1 MNPMNKISEQS
12 LNHYK
17 ANGSFKGKNVI
28 VTGATGGIGSIL
40 VQTLCE
46 LGANVVIIARN
57 EKKVLNL
64 FQHLIDTK
72 SLQYKIIDLSGI
84 IVSKD
89 FEEVMLM
96 LNGKLDMLLM
106 CHGQF
111 FIGDISESTFK
122 EFDEATAINTR
133 SILVLLSLSTEF
145 LKRSKGCVVAIS
157 SLESYIPVSGSFLNS
172 ISKSMVNS
180 LIENAALELASFGVR
195 VNGVAPG
202 ITYTSFRVGISDDF
216 QESTNQTYMQNM
228 GKANLL
234 NNEVIK
240 PEDVVESILF
250 LASDDASFITGEI
263 IKIDNGYS
271 LNHDMNFTDSESGE
285 SGVVVGQ

>member
-111 FIGDISESTFK
+111 FIGDISEATFK

-202 ITYTSFRVGISDDF
+202 ITYTSFRVGINDDF

>member
-1 MNPMNKISEQS
+1 MNPMNRISEQS

-57 EKKVLNL
+57 ENKVQTL

-111 FIGDISESTFK
+111 FIGDISEATFK

-133 SILVLLSLSTEF
+133 SLLVLLSLSTEF
-145 LKRSKGCVVAIS
+145 LKKSKGCVVAIS

-172 ISKSMVNS
+172 VSKSMVNS

-271 LNHDMNFTDSESGE
+271 LNHDMNFTE
-285 SGVVVGQ
+285 SGVTAGQ

>member
-1 MNPMNKISEQS
+1 MNPMNRISEQS

-57 EKKVLNL
+57 EKKVLTL

-72 SLQYKIIDLSGI
+72 SFQYKIIDLSGI

-111 FIGDISESTFK
+111 FLGDISEATFK

-133 SILVLLSLSTEF
+133 SMLALLSLSTEF

-202 ITYTSFRVGISDDF
+202 ITYTSFRVGINDDF

-271 LNHDMNFTDSESGE
+271 LNHDMNFTDFET
-285 SGVVVGQ
+285 GVTAGQ

>member
-72 SLQYKIIDLSGI
+72 NLQYKIIDLSGI

-111 FIGDISESTFK
+111 FIGDISEATFK

-271 LNHDMNFTDSESGE
+271 LNHDMNFIDFEPEGVIEGE
-285 SGVVVGQ
+285 

>member
-1 MNPMNKISEQS
+1 MNPMNRISEQS

-57 EKKVLNL
+57 EKKVLTL

-111 FIGDISESTFK
+111 FIGDISEATFK

-133 SILVLLSLSTEF
+133 SMLALLSLSTEF

-202 ITYTSFRVGISDDF
+202 ITYTSFRVGINDDF

-271 LNHDMNFTDSESGE
+271 LNHDMNFTDFET
-285 SGVVVGQ
+285 GVTAGQ

>member
-111 FIGDISESTFK
+111 FIGDISEATFK

-271 LNHDMNFTDSESGE
+271 LNHDMNFTDSESG
-285 SGVVVGQ
+285 VVVGQ